1 MPIIREGSIVG
12 ATVATAVYIFV
23 KRRDLRR
30 RIIPSLFFE
39 KFLSP
44 INDKFLQ
51 IYRDKS
57 INFDKFKKH
66 ILSHVL
72 AVYF

>member
-1 MPIIREGSIVG
+1 MKSYTKWMGPIP
-12 ATVATAVYIFV
+12 A
-23 KRRDLRR
+23 
-30 RIIPSLFFE
+30 LFIE

-72 AVYF
+72 GVYF